1 MMRVALADDEQELRD
16 QIAGIVVRAG
26 HEVDAFI
33 NGFSLK
39 TALKRDTYDV
49 VLLDWNM
56 PGLDGLSL
64 LRWAS
69 ENMDSPPPFI
79 MVTSRS
85 EATDVV
91 RALEAGAVDYII
103 KPEADEIIRARL
115 EAAGRRF
122 GHSDV
127 EAHVQFG
134 KYKFDRKAK
143 TIEFAGTNVPLTA
156 KEFDLADLLFQNV
169 DKPLSRPYLFLRV
182 WGGEIDL
189 ETRTIDVHISRL
201 RAKLELQPSNGFVVR
216 TVFGFGYRMD
226 KYIEPD
232 LATE

>member
-1 MMRVALADDEQELRD
+1 MRVALADDEQELRD
-16 QIAGIVVRAG
+16 QIAAIVLGAG
-26 HEVDAFI
+26 HDVEVFP
-33 NGFSLK
+33 NGLSMQ
-39 TALKRDTYDV
+39 TALQRETYDV

-56 PGLDGLSL
+56 PGLDGIEI
-64 LRWAS
+64 LRWAA
-69 ENMDSPPPFI
+69 ENMESAPAFV

-85 EATDVV
+85 ETADVV
-91 RALEAGAVDYII
+91 EALEAGAVDYII

-122 GHSDV
+122 GYSET
-127 EAHVQFG
+127 EARAEFG
-134 KYKFDRKAK
+134 KYALDRKAK
-143 TIEFAGTNVPLTA
+143 EITIDGKPVAMTA

-169 DKPLSRPYLFLRV
+169 DKPLSRRYMFSRV
-182 WGGEIDL
+182 WGGETDL

-226 KYIEPD
+226 EFIEPD
-232 LATE
+232 LAAES